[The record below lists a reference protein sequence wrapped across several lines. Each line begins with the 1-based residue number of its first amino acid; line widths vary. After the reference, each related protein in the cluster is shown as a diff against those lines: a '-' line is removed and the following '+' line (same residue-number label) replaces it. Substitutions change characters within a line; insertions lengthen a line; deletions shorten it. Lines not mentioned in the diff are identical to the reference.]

1 MNFHAAPSRDGSPW
15 VLCLDL
21 QRDRAPEQ
29 ATAEGRRHIAA
40 CQRFLGLIRAAGWP
54 LVHSLQ
60 HSGDPAVTPAP
71 IDGLEPRPFEPVFV
85 RAGLSAFSHRRLNEF
100 AETERG
106 GELVLVAVTIGPSCL
121 ATAFDAH
128 DRGLRVVLAEDTLA
142 ARAFGPFASATV
154 RGVLLSAAGPFVR
167 RTTTLEL
174 LDRAARTGQ
183 PAAANDITGESEFHE
198 RL

>member
-1 MNFHAAPSRDGSPW
+1 MNLHAGLLLDSAPW

-21 QRDRAPEQ
+21 QRDLAPQ
-29 ATAEGRRHIAA
+29 RATAERRRQIAT
-40 CQRFLGLIRAAGWP
+40 CQRFLRLARAAGWP

-60 HSGDPAVTPAP
+60 RSCDPAVTPTP
-71 IDGLEPRPFEPVFV
+71 IEGLEPRSFEPVFV
-85 RAGLSAFSHRRLNEF
+85 RSGQSAFSHRRLNEF
-100 AETERG
+100 AESERG
-106 GELVLVAVTIGPSCL
+106 CELILVAVTIGPACL

-142 ARAFGPFASATV
+142 ACAFGPFASATV

-174 LDRAARTGQ
+174 LQNAARTGQ
-183 PAAANDITGESEFHE
+183 PAAANDIIGESDFHE
-198 RL
+198 RP

>member
-1 MNFHAAPSRDGSPW
+1 MKLDPNLSRDGSPW

-21 QRDRAPEQ
+21 QRDLAPQ
-29 ATAEGRRHIAA
+29 RATAERRRQIAT
-40 CQRFLGLIRAAGWP
+40 CQRFLGLARAAGWP
-54 LVHSLQ
+54 LVHSL
-60 HSGDPAVTPAP
+60 HRSCDPAVTPAP
-71 IDGLEPRPFEPVFV
+71 IGGLEPRPFEPVFV
-85 RAGLSAFSHRRLNEF
+85 RPGLSAFSHRRLNEF
-100 AETERG
+100 AEAERG
-106 GELVLVAVTIGPSCL
+106 GELILVAVTIGPACL

-142 ARAFGPFASATV
+142 ACAFGPFASATV

-174 LDRAARTGQ
+174 LQKAARTGQ
-183 PAAANDITGESEFHE
+183 PAAANDIIGETDFHE